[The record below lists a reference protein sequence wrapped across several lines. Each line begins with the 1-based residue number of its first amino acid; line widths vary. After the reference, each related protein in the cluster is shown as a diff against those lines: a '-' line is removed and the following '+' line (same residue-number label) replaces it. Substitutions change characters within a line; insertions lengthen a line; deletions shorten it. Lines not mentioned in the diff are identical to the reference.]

1 MSVNSDTQIN
11 PDTKLYK
18 INLQLSL
25 VFLVIDCIIYFS
37 FIFYFGIKKH
47 LNLNITLTFIFGLDF
62 ISCLSNIFF
71 LYLSNILLKEVVIS
85 IITTFQ
91 IILIISFFDQ
101 LFSNKK
107 INISAKYIKIK
118 NKLLLLFFIVFVF
131 IFHYDPHSSYKLFY
145 EFCFTMN
152 MFFLFFL
159 YKYISKHIK
168 LYLLQIKK
176 ISNRKKINY
185 YLIKNLIVIFPNLS
199 TIIFIEYYS
208 LKMLCLLYYNSKFYK
223 YLSIIRIILKEVGK
237 DLCFIFL
244 IVIYYSFEKK
254 INKSKNKK
262 EQNDTN
268 TVDEIKIG
276 KNSEDI
282 DNSNIKI

>member
-107 INISAKYIKIK
+107 INISAKYIKI
-118 NKLLLLFFIVFVF
+118 NKLLLFFIVFVF
-131 IFHYDPHSSYKLFY
+131 IFDYAPHFSYKLIY
-145 EFCFTMN
+145 EFCFTIN

-168 LYLLQIKK
+168 IYLLQIKK

-223 YLSIIRIILKEVGK
+223 YLSIIRFILKEVGK

-244 IVIYYSFEKK
+244 IVIYYSFKKK

-282 DNSNIKI
+282 DN

>member
-1 MSVNSDTQIN
+1 M
-11 PDTKLYK
+11 L
-18 INLQLSL
+18 
-25 VFLVIDCIIYFS
+25 
-37 FIFYFGIKKH
+37 IKY
-47 LNLNITLTFIFGLDF
+47 I
-62 ISCLSNIFF
+62 F

-131 IFHYDPHSSYKLFY
+131 IFHYDPHSSYKLIY
-145 EFCFTMN
+145 EFCFIIN

-168 LYLLQIKK
+168 IYLLQIKK

-223 YLSIIRIILKEVGK
+223 YLSIIRFILKEVGK

-254 INKSKNKK
+254 INKSKNEK

-282 DNSNIKI
+282 DNDELALK

>member
-1 MSVNSDTQIN
+1 MYYIFFIYI
-11 PDTKLYK
+11 LFRYK
-18 INLQLSL
+18 KAFKFKYYSHFYIW
-25 VFLVIDCIIYFS
+25 FG
-37 FIFYFGIKKH
+37 FYFTLIKY
-47 LNLNITLTFIFGLDF
+47 IFLH
-62 ISCLSNIFF
+62 
-71 LYLSNILLKEVVIS
+71 LSNILLKEVVIS

-91 IILIISFFDQ
+91 IILIISFLDQ

-107 INISAKYIKIK
+107 INISAKYIKI
-118 NKLLLLFFIVFVF
+118 NKPLLFFIIFVF
-131 IFHYDPHSSYKLFY
+131 IFHYDPHSSYKLIY
-145 EFCFTMN
+145 DFCFIIN

-208 LKMLCLLYYNSKFYK
+208 FKILCLIYYDSKIYK
-223 YLSIIRIILKEVGK
+223 YFAIIRIILKEVGK

-254 INKSKNKK
+254 LNKIKNYE
-262 EQNDTN
+262 EQIDN
-268 TVDEIKIG
+268 TDDEIKIG

-282 DNSNIKI
+282 DNDELALK

>member
-37 FIFYFGIKKH
+37 FIFYFGLKKH
-47 LNLNITLTFIFGLDF
+47 INLNITLTYIIGFDF
-62 ISCLSNIFF
+62 ILRLSNIFF
-71 LYLSNILLKEVVIS
+71 LHLINRLLKEEIIS

-91 IILIISFFDQ
+91 IILIISFLDQ

-107 INISAKYIKIK
+107 INISAKYIKI
-118 NKLLLLFFIVFVF
+118 NKPLLFFIIFVF

-223 YLSIIRIILKEVGK
+223 YLSIIRFISKEVGK

-282 DNSNIKI
+282 YNSNIKI

>member
-62 ISCLSNIFF
+62 ISRLSNIFF

-107 INISAKYIKIK
+107 INISAKYIKI
-118 NKLLLLFFIVFVF
+118 NKPLLFFIIFVF
-131 IFHYDPHSSYKLFY
+131 IFHYDPHSSYKLIY
-145 EFCFTMN
+145 EFCFIIN
-152 MFFLFFL
+152 MLFLFFL

-208 LKMLCLLYYNSKFYK
+208 LKILCLVYYNSKFYK
-223 YLSIIRIILKEVGK
+223 YLSIIRFILKEVGK

>member
-25 VFLVIDCIIYFS
+25 VFLVIDCIIYFL

-91 IILIISFFDQ
+91 IILIISFLDQ

-107 INISAKYIKIK
+107 INISAKYIKI
-118 NKLLLLFFIVFVF
+118 NKLLLFFIVFVF
-131 IFHYDPHSSYKLFY
+131 IFHYEPHSSYKLFY

-168 LYLLQIKK
+168 IYLLQIKK

-185 YLIKNLIVIFPNLS
+185 YLIKNIIIFFPNLS
-199 TIIFIEYYS
+199 TISFIAYYS
-208 LKMLCLLYYNSKFYK
+208 SKILCLHYYDSKFYK
-223 YLSIIRIILKEVGK
+223 SLSIIRFILKEVGK

-254 INKSKNKK
+254 INKSKK

>member
-1 MSVNSDTQIN
+1 
-11 PDTKLYK
+11 
-18 INLQLSL
+18 
-25 VFLVIDCIIYFS
+25 
-37 FIFYFGIKKH
+37 
-47 LNLNITLTFIFGLDF
+47 
-62 ISCLSNIFF
+62 
-71 LYLSNILLKEVVIS
+71 
-85 IITTFQ
+85 
-91 IILIISFFDQ
+91 
-101 LFSNKK
+101 
-107 INISAKYIKIK
+107 
-118 NKLLLLFFIVFVF
+118 
-131 IFHYDPHSSYKLFY
+131 
-145 EFCFTMN
+145 

-168 LYLLQIKK
+168 LYLLQIKN

-208 LKMLCLLYYNSKFYK
+208 LKILCLVYYNSKFYK

-282 DNSNIKI
+282 DTDKFALK